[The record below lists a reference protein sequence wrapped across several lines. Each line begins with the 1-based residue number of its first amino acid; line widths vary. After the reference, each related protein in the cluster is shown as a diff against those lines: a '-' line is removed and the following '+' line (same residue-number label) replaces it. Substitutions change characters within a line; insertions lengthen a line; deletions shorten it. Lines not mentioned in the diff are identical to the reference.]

1 MTVSSGSDIEWP
13 TSLRARSAGPCEA
26 ARQPPQKPAAPTA
39 DRTGRGAR
47 TPGRGPTK
55 PGHRPTNTAIRRP
68 AEQRRVGRTCQSR
81 EIGAMQFRD
90 PHPRPG
96 LSGHQ
101 ARRAGPCQPGQRL
114 ATPGPMPPAPPPPPA
129 PRRRGPF
136 ARPQSTAQQTRSP
149 CEVRAYSS
157 PPPPLSPCRGLRA
170 GHPLRMMPEGR
181 QFPWR
186 TSLEDSGERRLGP
199 CKLPRRFERG
209 ARQNSA
215 GPQDWE

>member
-1 MTVSSGSDIEWP
+1 MREPRV
-13 TSLRARSAGPCEA
+13 
-26 ARQPPQKPAAPTA
+26 AAPLSRATVPQTQPSVGQRNSA
-39 DRTGRGAR
+39 AWVEPVRAERLGQCSLGTRTRGRASVD
-47 TPGRGPTK
+47 
-55 PGHRPTNTAIRRP
+55 IRP
-68 AEQRRVGRTCQSR
+68 AEQDRASRANDSQHPGRCR
-81 EIGAMQFRD
+81 
-90 PHPRPG
+90 
-96 LSGHQ
+96 
-101 ARRAGPCQPGQRL
+101 
-114 ATPGPMPPAPPPPPA
+114 
-129 PRRRGPF
+129 PRRRRRLHREGGGPL
-136 ARPQSTAQQTRSP
+136 RGRQSTAQQTRSP

-215 GPQDWE
+215 GPQDWK